1 MVAAKEA
8 DSNLS
13 DLDSNSKVA
22 IWNLWI
28 YIVAAAI
35 NILEQL
41 QDVYQAGIELIAS
54 KAIAGTPKWVQA
66 MTFKWQYDDSGTN
79 PQVLTLNDGLEASYP
94 SIVPAYQIATRCSVS
109 TGVSNLV
116 SIKVAKDTSTTD
128 STPIE
133 LTTTEE
139 GSLTGYWAITGF
151 AGVTYTIVNKP
162 SDKIG
167 ITGTVYYQGQ
177 YSSTIQTDVELA
189 LNDYLA
195 NIDFAGQVRVSKI
208 EDAIQEVNGVID
220 YKVDQI
226 ICRDDATTPPTN
238 GVKIFDLAT
247 SINLRIYSP
256 IAGYIIQEN
265 TLGSTFS
272 DTITYTAQ

>member
-1 MVAAKEA
+1 
-8 DSNLS
+8 
-13 DLDSNSKVA
+13 
-22 IWNLWI
+22 
-28 YIVAAAI
+28 
-35 NILEQL
+35 
-41 QDVYQAGIELIAS
+41 
-54 KAIAGTPKWVQA
+54 

-133 LTTTEE
+133 LTTAEE
-139 GSLTGYWAITGF
+139 DSLTGYWAITGF